1 MKPLVVETEIAAAPA
16 RVFAVFTDLAQAPER
31 VRAIE
36 ALEVLT
42 PGPVGKG
49 TRFKE
54 TRQMFGKAST
64 ETMEFVEFE
73 PGRSYALAAESNGT
87 RFRTSFTFEPVGT
100 GTRVR
105 MSFEATPLTTAAKM
119 MAPMLGMMVGPVTK
133 AIQADFEDLKRACEQ
148 RPAP

>member
-1 MKPLVVETEIAAAPA
+1 MKPVVVETEIAAAPA
-16 RVFAVFTDLAQAPER
+16 HVFAVFTDLAHGPER

-36 ALEVLT
+36 RLEVLT

-54 TRQMFGKAST
+54 TRKMFGKSAT

-73 PGRSYALAAESNGT
+73 PGKHYALAAESCGT
-87 RFRTSFTFEPVGT
+87 RYRTSFAFEPTGT

-105 MSFEATPLTTAAKM
+105 MSFEATPLSMAAKM
-119 MAPMLGMMVGPVTK
+119 MAPMLGMMTGTLTK
-133 AIQADFEDLKRACEQ
+133 AIQADFDDLKRFCEG
-148 RPAP
+148 RAS

>member
-16 RVFAVFTDLAQAPER
+16 RVFAVFTDLAHAPGR

-42 PGPVGKG
+42 SGPVGKG

-54 TRQMFGKAST
+54 TRQMFGKSAT
-64 ETMEFVEFE
+64 ETLEFVEFE
-73 PGRSYALAAESNGT
+73 PGKGYALAAESCGT
-87 RFRTSFTFEPVGT
+87 RYRSSFTFEPAGA

-105 MSFEATPLTTAAKM
+105 MSFEATPVSMAAKM
-119 MAPMLGMMVGPVTK
+119 MAPMLGMMTGPVTK
-133 AIQADFEDLKRACEQ
+133 AIQADFADLKRACEGE
-148 RPAP
+148 PAR

>member
-1 MKPLVVETEIAAAPA
+1 MKPVVVETEIAAAPA
-16 RVFAVFTDLAQAPER
+16 RVFAVFTDLAHGPER

-42 PGPVGKG
+42 PGPVGQG

-54 TRQMFGKAST
+54 TRRMFGKSAT

-73 PGRSYALAAESNGT
+73 AGKHYTLGAESCGT
-87 RFRTSFTFEPVGT
+87 RYRTSFSFEPAGA

-105 MSFEATPLTTAAKM
+105 MSFEATPLSMAAKM
-119 MAPMLGMMVGPVTK
+119 MAPMLGLMTGTLTK
-133 AIQADFEDLKRACEQ
+133 AIQSDFDDLKSFCEQ